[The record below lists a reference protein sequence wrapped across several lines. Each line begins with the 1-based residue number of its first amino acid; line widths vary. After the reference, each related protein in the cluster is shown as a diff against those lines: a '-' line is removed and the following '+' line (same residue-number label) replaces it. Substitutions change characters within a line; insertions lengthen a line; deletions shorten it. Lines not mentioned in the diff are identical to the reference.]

1 MANLKAVLGPTNT
14 GKTHYAIERMLAHTT
29 GMIGLP
35 LRLLARE
42 VYDRVVA
49 AKGPAS
55 AALVTGEE
63 RIWPES
69 ARYIIATV
77 ESMPLSHE
85 VEFMAVDEIQLAA
98 DPDRGHIFT
107 DRILHARGRGET
119 LLLGSETMRPA
130 LHALGLNISADRR
143 ERFSQLSHL
152 GPVKVTKL
160 QKRTAIVAF
169 SASEVYAIAEL
180 MRRQRGGAAVVMG
193 ALSPRTRNA
202 QVELYQSGEVDYL
215 VATDAIGMGLNLD
228 VDHIAFAS
236 RSKFDGR
243 RRRPLTAAE
252 TAQIAGRAG
261 RFRSDGTFGET
272 ADCPPFGPELVS
284 AVENHVFD
292 AVGQLS
298 WRNAELDFT
307 SVDHLLKTLSAPSRS
322 SILRQNPHALDE
334 WTLRRLKEEGL
345 AAGAS
350 SPERVQRLWGL
361 CCLPDFR
368 DAGPE
373 GHLRLVEQVL
383 EVLAD
388 PAARLDNDFMA
399 RRLSSLDD
407 IEGDISQL
415 QERVAAIRTWT
426 YAAYRDDWLAEP
438 ENWRER
444 TRAVEDRLSDALHEK
459 LTQRFVDK
467 RTSALIAGLKK
478 EDALDTEISPEGEI
492 KVEGHLVGKL
502 EGLVFKPV
510 ATGSTLEGKAVKNAA
525 LAALRP
531 ILSQRLSD
539 ISHAMS
545 PAFKFDKDG
554 SVTFD
559 GHAVAKLTAGHDW
572 LSPRVEMIGA
582 AEATTDQRDRAAAR
596 IADWVNEQTAHRMPT
611 HMQLKVTEKTSEL
624 EGLARGIAY
633 RVMESGAAIDLR
645 SDDPS
650 HRLTADQREALKMKG
665 LRAGR
670 VSAHAPDAQKP
681 AAQAHAARLRT
692 VFSGAD
698 CPRAPEGAGS
708 FAIDERWTDE
718 ALSTAGYLRFGPRA
732 IRADLAERLAWEIDK
747 RRKEAGKN
755 LFELPPEL
763 ASIVSCPGADFPL
776 VLKGFGLLP
785 AEKDEAGVVTAW
797 RYGRRGTPDGQPD
810 RRPKRG
816 PRREGQGGP
825 AGGPRAGK
833 PEPRGERPQR
843 ARRPEPK
850 PVNPNNPFAVL
861 AALVEPPKPAPKKK
875 PKKKKPKP
883 EPTGTPGEETAPS
896 AGQASTPQEPPPAE
910 PSDAR
915 RAGPD
920 PDADTASHAGNGRED
935 VPETSTPADADKR

>member
-14 GKTHYAIERMLAHTT
+14 GKTHYALERMLAHTT

-49 AKGPAS
+49 EKGQGS

-63 RIWPES
+63 RIWPDT
-69 ARYIIATV
+69 ARYIICTV
-77 ESMPLSHE
+77 ESMPLGHE
-85 VEFMAVDEIQLAA
+85 VDFMAVDEIQLAA

-107 DRILHARGRGET
+107 HRILHARGRGET
-119 LLLGSETMRPA
+119 LLIGADTMRPA
-130 LHALGLNISADRR
+130 LHALGLNISAERR
-143 ERFSQLSHL
+143 ERFSQLSHV

-160 QKRTAIVAF
+160 QKRSAIVAF

-272 ADCPPFGPELVS
+272 ADCMPFEPELVA
-284 AVENHVFD
+284 AVEGHTFD

-298 WRNAELDFT
+298 WRNAELDFS
-307 SVDHLLKTLSAPSRS
+307 SVENLLKTLSQPSRS
-322 SILRQNPHALDE
+322 PILRQNPHALDE

-345 AAGAS
+345 IADATSA
-350 SPERVQRLWGL
+350 ERVQRLWDL

-383 EVLAD
+383 EVLSD

-399 RRLSSLDD
+399 KRLDHLDNT
-407 IEGDISQL
+407 EGDIAQL
-415 QERVAAIRTWT
+415 QERVASIRTWT

-438 ENWRER
+438 VNWRDK
-444 TRAVEDRLSDALHEK
+444 TREVEDRLSDALHEK

-478 EDALDTEISPEGEI
+478 EDALVTEISPEGEI

-502 EGLVFKPV
+502 EGLVFRPV
-510 ATGSTLEGKAVKNAA
+510 MTGSTLEGKAVRNAA

-531 ILSQRLSD
+531 ILSERLAD
-539 ISHAMS
+539 IAHAMS
-545 PAFKFDKDG
+545 AAFKFNREG
-554 SVTFD
+554 EVTFD
-559 GHAVAKLTAGHDW
+559 GMPVAKLVAGHDW
-572 LSPRVEMIGA
+572 LSPRVEITGA
-582 AEATTDQRDRAAAR
+582 TEAAVEQRDRAAAR
-596 IADWVNEQTAHRMPT
+596 ILDWVHEQTAHRLPT
-611 HMQLKVTEKTSEL
+611 HARLRVTEKTTPL

-633 RVMESGAAIDLR
+633 RVMEAGAAIDLR
-645 SDDPS
+645 QDDPS
-650 HRLTADQREALKMKG
+650 HRLTPEQREGLKLSG
-665 LRAGR
+665 IRAGR
-670 VSAHAPDAQKP
+670 VAAHAPDAQKP
-681 AAQAHAARLRT
+681 AAQVHAARLRG
-692 VFSGAD
+692 VFSGSD

-708 FAIDERWTDE
+708 FAIDENWNDE
-718 ALSTAGYLRFGPRA
+718 ALTTAGYLRFGPRA

-747 RRKEAGKN
+747 RRKDAGKN
-755 LFELPPEL
+755 LFQLPPEL

-776 VLKGFGLLP
+776 VLKGFGLQP
-785 AEKDEAGVVTAW
+785 AEKDEAGVVTSW
-797 RYGRRGTPDGQPD
+797 RYARRATPDGKPD
-810 RRPKRG
+810 RRPKRKPG
-816 PRREGQGGP
+816 P
-825 AGGPRAGK
+825 GGPRPDGQAQQ
-833 PEPRGERPQR
+833 RRDRPQR
-843 ARRPEPK
+843 ARKPEPK
-850 PVNPNNPFAVL
+850 PIHPNNPFAVL
-861 AALVEPPKPAPKKK
+861 ATLVEPPKPQKKRRKK
-875 PKKKKPKP
+875 P
-883 EPTGTPGEETAPS
+883 
-896 AGQASTPQEPPPAE
+896 
-910 PSDAR
+910 AR
-915 RAGPD
+915 KAH
-920 PDADTASHAGNGRED
+920 DTAAPTDAAIESTVQDQVGSPADGAGVALNQED
-935 VPETSTPADADKR
+935 KTTTPTPEEPETKA